1 MASFTVSNPF
11 TGTTLPVRRLSLAL
25 TYTPL
30 LILRTLFSQ
39 ISSCKPILNLAF
51 RSHILIEICF
61 KESQDF
67 EPVYRD
73 AGSLLHIYSQRELE
87 IKRITC
93 TDPRQIF
100 ADKISALIWRIPD
113 CNRTIADSDSQKLDN
128 TIIRHLYDICKLAE
142 ALSIDSPELITLIES
157 KISNDMTRDRS
168 GTEITISAQE
178 YGLRTIATLKD
189 STLWKDSYR
198 SYVSNFA

>member
-1 MASFTVSNPF
+1 MGP
-11 TGTTLPVRRLSLAL
+11 
-25 TYTPL
+25 PL
-30 LILRTLFSQ
+30 
-39 ISSCKPILNLAF
+39 
-51 RSHILIEICF
+51 
-61 KESQDF
+61 
-67 EPVYRD
+67 YRD

-189 STLWKDSYR
+189 STLWKDSYH
-198 SYVSNFA
+198 SYVSNFCLKGNIIAYEQAISIIENIIKKFK